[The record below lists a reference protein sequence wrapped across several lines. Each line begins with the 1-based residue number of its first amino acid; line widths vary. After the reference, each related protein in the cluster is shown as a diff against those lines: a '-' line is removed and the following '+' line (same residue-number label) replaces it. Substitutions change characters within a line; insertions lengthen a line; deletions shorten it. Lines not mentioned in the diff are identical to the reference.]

1 MSRPVFRYA
10 INFLKDKA
18 PLLAQKAK
26 DKVALPLYKKGIELL
41 NSPKVTA
48 FVNALTLKTLIWD
61 DKASEKEFADL
72 VDSYIA
78 PLVGKLSTE
87 SQQQYNSLTSKIKA
101 GQQLT
106 TSESEYLK
114 NLLHQT
120 FNKTINQQSKSN
132 IAIFVKQDSIVQ
144 SINGVEVVVGR
155 IERIA
160 MATYE
165 DVAFLKQ
172 AKLEEIK
179 VSQIH
184 AQAQAMHQAVGI
196 TATLMQKA
204 GVPPLAVK
212 IFSVVTSVGINVS
225 TILRLATSSANPIML
240 GINLTSAILPIFSI
254 FGDDADEER
263 HRQVME
269 ALNQIREDIH
279 NMHKDM
285 IECFNNLNKQINHV
299 SMQIAQGFFITSI
312 KLQRIE
318 EGLDK
323 LIARNYDLTAYIR
336 REFEEMRS
344 ELLKMRSDQI
354 RLGVE
359 LNENKFTTT
368 LNGLQQSCDYNY
380 FNTLYTYFND
390 ISKSPSYTSNNLSS
404 EDFLRL
410 LHFHASG
417 HSSYDY
423 AILCD
428 SQPYLLLNYAD
439 IDLRDIN
446 YNTALFKKLGL
457 SEKEIPNLHA
467 YCRGIWAFID
477 QDIHWRSKGMREQAE
492 KNKERIAQLPEQIK
506 QVIHSYNLLGDINL
520 AKNKIA
526 VYTKQA
532 NRMADIIYDY
542 MIQNLKSPYGVH
554 SKFEPNY
561 IVPIVP
567 DILISTGAEG
577 SNKYR
582 LFHELFTEGEIR
594 YYFYYINHNKSSIF
608 EQAINAGFLVPN
620 PTIQELTT
628 ENKKQL
634 KELSIQADMKQKV
647 TYHIQSGAF
656 KDQTITVYISHC
668 TLNGQPYERYILLDW
683 TKEVGLVEHTTFI
696 AFLFEQVYCTQIK
709 PMLSNFHDMVGSYIR
724 ENYKQELNKTQDAG
738 LSCLLLSK
746 MNEICSSP
754 YDLPASQFVIQYSDD
769 LYTLSDFTNFIK
781 IALQA
786 DYSSECT
793 DQPLSLVN
801 SENKEVVLNR
811 NELADMVYSQLKE
824 RIQITTQIREQSLK
838 ITTQESCP
846 FILNVT
852 YELAKAYSKSITN

>member
-1 MSRPVFRYA
+1 MSGPVFRYA
-10 INFLKDKA
+10 LKFLKNA
-18 PLLAQKAK
+18 GPLAQKAK
-26 DKVALPLYKKGIELL
+26 DKVILPLGKKSIELL

-48 FVNALTLKTLIWD
+48 FVNALALKDFIWNLKD
-61 DKASEKEFADL
+61 LAD
-72 VDSYIA
+72 SHIA

-87 SQQQYNSLTSKIKA
+87 RQQRYGALMNKVNAEK
-101 GQQLT
+101 QLT
-106 TSESEYLK
+106 APESEELGGLFGEAFGK
-114 NLLHQT
+114 
-120 FNKTINQQSKSN
+120 FISQQSKSN
-132 IAIFVKQDSIVQ
+132 IAMFVKQDSIVQ

-155 IERIA
+155 IERIT

-165 DVAFLKQ
+165 DVSFLKQ

-179 VSQIH
+179 ASQIH

-196 TATLMQKA
+196 AATLMQKA
-204 GVPPLAVK
+204 GVPPMAVK
-212 IFSVVTSVGINVS
+212 TFSIVASVGINVS

-240 GINLTSAILPIFSI
+240 GINLISAILPIFSI
-254 FGDDADEER
+254 FDDDVDEER

-269 ALNQIREDIH
+269 TLHQIREDIYK
-279 NMHKDM
+279 MHKDM
-285 IECFNNLNKQINHV
+285 IECFDNLNKQINHV
-299 SMQIAQGFFITSI
+299 STQIAQGFFTTSI

-323 LIARNYDLTAYIR
+323 LIARNYALAADIR
-336 REFEEMRS
+336 REFEEVRG
-344 ELLKMRSDQI
+344 ELLKMRSEQI
-354 RLGVE
+354 RSGVE
-359 LNENKFTTT
+359 PNENKFTTA
-368 LNGLQQSCDYNY
+368 LNGLQQSCDYGY

-390 ISKSPSYTSNNLSS
+390 TSKSPSYTGKNFSS

-410 LHFHASG
+410 LHSYASG

-446 YNTALFKKLGL
+446 YNTALFKKLRL
-457 SEKEIPNLHA
+457 SEKDLPNLHA

-477 QDIHWRSKGMREQAE
+477 QDIHWRSKDMGEQAE

-506 QVIHSYNLLGDINL
+506 QVIHSYNLLGDVNL

-526 VYTKQA
+526 AYAKQA
-532 NRMADIIYDY
+532 NRMADIIHAYLLEKL
-542 MIQNLKSPYGVH
+542 ISPYGVH

-561 IVPIVP
+561 IAPIVP
-567 DILISTGAEG
+567 DILIGTGAEG

-582 LFHELFTEGEIR
+582 LFHELFTEGKVKSH
-594 YYFYYINHNKSSIF
+594 FYYIHPNQSSIF

-634 KELSIQADMKQKV
+634 KELGIQADMKQKV
-647 TYHIQSGAF
+647 TYHIESGAF
-656 KDQTITVYISHC
+656 KDRTITVYISHC

-683 TKEVGLVEHTTFI
+683 TKEVGLGEQTTFI
-696 AFLFEQVYCTQIK
+696 AFLFEQVRCTQIK
-709 PMLSNFHDMVGSYIR
+709 PMLSNFHDEVGSHIR
-724 ENYKQELNKTQDAG
+724 DTQELKDTQDAG

-754 YDLPASQFVIQYSDD
+754 YDLPASQFVIQYGED
-769 LYTLSDFTNFIK
+769 LYTLSDFANFVK
-781 IALQA
+781 MALQA
-786 DYSSECT
+786 DYDSIDTRQSVSVT
-793 DQPLSLVN
+793 N
-801 SENKEVVLNR
+801 SENKEVVLNL
-811 NELADMVYSQLKE
+811 NELADMVYYQLKMHIE
-824 RIQITTQIREQSLK
+824 ATTQMREQSLK
-838 ITTQESCP
+838 ITTQKSCP

-852 YELAKAYSKSITN
+852 YELAKAYSESIAN